1 LTFQDPNVPKLI
13 ALAGDLFLVDIINRA
28 VFNRDVRLTGVRNDL
43 RKEKVDAINAKRKRE
58 NERLSRRNKDGK
70 NNNNDSK
77 KKGKNKEKDKEE
89 EKVENENE
97 NEKKK
102 EIDEFAIT
110 NEEIA
115 LYKYH
120 KNTLNVK
127 DLVEPLKV
135 WGVDVSHM

>member
-1 LTFQDPNVPKLI
+1 M
-13 ALAGDLFLVDIINRA
+13 
-28 VFNRDVRLTGVRNDL
+28 TGVRNDL

-97 NEKKK
+97 KKK